1 LEQDSRIDYLTSEA
15 DAKNEVSSEHEARIE
30 ALVAEVEKLEKK
42 ILDLNEHLGS
52 EQGNLESLKLI
63 IEH

>member
-1 LEQDSRIDYLTSEA
+1 MTSDA
-15 DAKNEVSSEHEARIE
+15 DVKNEVSSQAEARIE

-42 ILDLNEHLGS
+42 ILDLNEHLGN